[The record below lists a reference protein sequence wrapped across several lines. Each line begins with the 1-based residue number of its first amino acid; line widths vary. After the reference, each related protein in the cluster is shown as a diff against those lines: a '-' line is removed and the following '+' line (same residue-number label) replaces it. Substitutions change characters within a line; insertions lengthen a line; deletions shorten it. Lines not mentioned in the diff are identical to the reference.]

1 MRHFSTR
8 IITALALAA
17 AVVFP
22 VQAQT
27 APQAG
32 ATAAAVP
39 PPGPGVGTAGQPAA
53 VATTPQAT
61 AEAPVGAAY
70 DRRQRG
76 LAALD
81 TITGGGAARLVE
93 SLKDLAPE
101 LSDWI
106 IDFAYGDVVG
116 RPQLPL
122 QTRELVT
129 VGALT
134 ALGNAQPQLKAHI
147 RGALNAGCTPRE
159 VLEVILQMA
168 VYAGFPAA
176 LNGLTAAR
184 EVFAERQI
192 TVTR

>member
-1 MRHFSTR
+1 MNLTYAKW
-8 IITALALAA
+8 IAGLALVVGLAPIVLAQATTPTPAPASAVPVVPMPVPVAGQGGDVAA
-17 AVVFP
+17 GVPPSVP
-22 VQAQT
+22 
-27 APQAG
+27 
-32 ATAAAVP
+32 ATAAS
-39 PPGPGVGTAGQPAA
+39 
-53 VATTPQAT
+53 
-61 AEAPVGAAY
+61 Y

-76 LAALD
+76 TAALE
-81 TITGGGAARLVE
+81 TITGGGTAKLVE

-101 LSDWI
+101 LADWI
-106 IDFAYGDVVG
+106 IDFAYGDVVA

-192 TVTR
+192 VVTR

>member
-1 MRHFSTR
+1 M
-8 IITALALAA
+8 
-17 AVVFP
+17 
-22 VQAQT
+22 
-27 APQAG
+27 
-32 ATAAAVP
+32 
-39 PPGPGVGTAGQPAA
+39 
-53 VATTPQAT
+53 VA
-61 AEAPVGAAY
+61 
-70 DRRQRG
+70 
-76 LAALD
+76 
-81 TITGGGAARLVE
+81 
-93 SLKDLAPE
+93 
-101 LSDWI
+101 
-106 IDFAYGDVVG
+106 

-159 VLEVILQMA
+159 VLEVIMQMA

-192 TVTR
+192 VVPH

>member
-1 MRHFSTR
+1 MRQLLSR
-8 IITALALAA
+8 LVPALTLAA
-17 AVVFP
+17 AVVLP
-22 VQAQT
+22 GYAQT
-27 APQAG
+27 AAPVPQPAPTSVPPA
-32 ATAAAVP
+32 ATTTPSAVP
-39 PPGPGVGTAGQPAA
+39 G
-53 VATTPQAT
+53 
-61 AEAPVGAAY
+61 APVAAPY
-70 DRRQRG
+70 DRHQRG

-81 TITGGGAARLVE
+81 TITGGGAAKLVD

-101 LSDWI
+101 LGDWI
-106 IDFAYGDVVG
+106 IDFAYGDVVS

-168 VYAGFPAA
+168 VYAGFPTA

>member
-1 MRHFSTR
+1 MRSTLPR
-8 IITALALAA
+8 LVPVVFLAA
-17 AVVFP
+17 AWVLP
-22 VQAQT
+22 AAAQT
-27 APQAG
+27 VPAAAG
-32 ATAAAVP
+32 AAQT
-39 PPGPGVGTAGQPAA
+39 PAA
-53 VATTPQAT
+53 VGQAAAAPT
-61 AEAPVGAAY
+61 ASPAPNAPTY
-70 DRRQRG
+70 DRHQRG

-81 TITGGGAARLVE
+81 TITGGGAAKLVE

-106 IDFAYGDVVG
+106 IDFAYGDVVS

-168 VYAGFPAA
+168 VYAGFPTA